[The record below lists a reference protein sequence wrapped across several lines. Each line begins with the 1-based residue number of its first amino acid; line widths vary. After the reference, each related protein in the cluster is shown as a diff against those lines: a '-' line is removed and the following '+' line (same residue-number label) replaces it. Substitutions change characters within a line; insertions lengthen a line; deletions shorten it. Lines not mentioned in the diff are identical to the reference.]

1 MGFFDN
7 MADKFDDAKRS
18 AKSSAKR
25 ARKATKSDTT
35 LEAAGKII
43 GRTAGNVAGAVAVT
57 AMEFGSVAYGKVVE
71 KNAEI
76 NELKEEFRR
85 YDDDRIKWIV
95 QNSSGFRKMAAMSV
109 LKERGYDFR
118 V

>member
-18 AKSSAKR
+18 AKRSAKR

-35 LEAAGKII
+35 LEVAGKII

-57 AMEFGSVAYGKVVE
+57 AMEFGSAAYDKVVE
-71 KNAEI
+71 KNAEL
-76 NELKEEFRR
+76 NEFKEEIRR
-85 YDDDRIKWIV
+85 YDDNRVKWIM
-95 QNSSGFRKMAAMSV
+95 QNSSGFKKMAAMSV
-109 LKERGYDFR
+109 LKERGYDFGR
-118 V
+118 

>member
-7 MADKFDDAKRS
+7 IADKFDDAKRS
-18 AKSSAKR
+18 AKR
-25 ARKATKSDTT
+25 
-35 LEAAGKII
+35 
-43 GRTAGNVAGAVAVT
+43 
-57 AMEFGSVAYGKVVE
+57 
-71 KNAEI
+71 
-76 NELKEEFRR
+76 FRR

-118 V
+118 G

>member
-18 AKSSAKR
+18 AKRSLKR

-43 GRTAGNVAGAVAVT
+43 GRTAGNVAGSVAVT
-57 AMEFGSVAYGKVVE
+57 AMEFGSAAYNKVVE

-95 QNSSGFRKMAAMSV
+95 QNSSGFRKMVAMSV
-109 LKERGYDFR
+109 LKERGYEFR
-118 V
+118 G